1 LIKVAEY
8 IKEHYQAPSILI
20 GHSLGG
26 AAILKAASQL
36 KYIKAMITIGAPSE
50 PSHVAHLIES
60 KQDQIIKEGEAQ
72 VQIGGR
78 PFTIKKQFIEDIE
91 SINLL
96 ETVKSLRIPYL
107 LMHSPQDNVVGIQNA
122 GELYQ
127 AAFHPKSFISLD
139 GADHLLSKKDDA
151 LYAASIIGAWLRKF
165 VDLEALNKTLPSIKG
180 EQVLAHLNVND
191 NFTTQ
196 ISTNSH
202 QMIADEPAS
211 IGGDNLGPSPYEYLN
226 AALGSCTAL
235 TIKMYA
241 QRKEWN
247 LQEVFVYLSH
257 AKKHAEELG
266 VVSEGK
272 GKIDHISKKIKF
284 IGDLNAEQ
292 KTRLLE
298 IASKCPVHRTLQ
310 NDIHIETEEYI

>member
-1 LIKVAEY
+1 MPL
-8 IKEHYQAPSILI
+8 
-20 GHSLGG
+20 
-26 AAILKAASQL
+26 
-36 KYIKAMITIGAPSE
+36 
-50 PSHVAHLIES
+50 
-60 KQDQIIKEGEAQ
+60 
-72 VQIGGR
+72 
-78 PFTIKKQFIEDIE
+78 
-91 SINLL
+91 
-96 ETVKSLRIPYL
+96 
-107 LMHSPQDNVVGIQNA
+107 
-122 GELYQ
+122 
-127 AAFHPKSFISLD
+127 
-139 GADHLLSKKDDA
+139 
-151 LYAASIIGAWLRKF
+151 
-165 VDLEALNKTLPSIKG
+165 IKG

-235 TIKMYA
+235 TIKIYA

-247 LQEVFVYLSH
+247 LQEVFVYPSH
-257 AKKHAEELG
+257 AQKHAEELG

-272 GKIDHISKKIKF
+272 GKIDHISKKIKLV
-284 IGDLNAEQ
+284 GDLNAEQ

-310 NDIHIETEEYI
+310 NDIHIETEESI